1 MDESGFSVD
10 APRPSGY
17 SDIGKRC
24 YGTCDWHKK
33 GRINAIGAL
42 MNGDLFSVRLFECSI
57 DSDVFYSWLTQAL
70 IDELPPHSVL
80 VLDNA
85 TFHKRKDATEAL
97 LEAGHSVLFLP
108 PYSPDLNPIEH
119 IWAQLK
125 AIRRKKRCDVDTLF
139 REFD

>member
-1 MDESGFSVD
+1 M
-10 APRPSGY
+10 
-17 SDIGKRC
+17 
-24 YGTCDWHKK
+24 
-33 GRINAIGAL
+33 
-42 MNGDLFSVRLFECSI
+42 
-57 DSDVFYSWLTQAL
+57 
-70 IDELPPHSVL
+70 
-80 VLDNA
+80 LDNA